1 MTEHHQKAEWHSEK
15 NAKYETYYENQYQYE
30 IMYMKV
36 LCKLQSTIEMWGT
49 IIIVWEINDVQF
61 LRLCC
66 AF

>member
-49 IIIVWEINDVQF
+49 IIIV
-61 LRLCC
+61 
-66 AF
+66 